1 MARRSSSDARLQD
14 RPVTLP
20 PALDNAFMVN
30 RIAATGVENVA

>member
-14 RPVTLP
+14 RRGHL
-20 PALDNAFMVN
+20 AARLDNAFMVN